1 MMDAANREWPL
12 VALVTLNWN
21 GKDHTIECV
30 ESLSRLTYPNY
41 RVLIVDNGSTDGSV
55 AAFHAQLPEALVIE
69 NGRNLGYSQGFN
81 AGLQA
86 AYDLGAEYVLILNN
100 DTIVD
105 RGVLEALVG
114 TAERDEKIGFV
125 SGKVYYYDRPNVIQT
140 AGREPHP
147 LYLVHGLVGEGEEDR
162 GQYDEEKDYD
172 YLDDIFLLV
181 SRTAYEAT
189 GGYDP
194 LFFLYYEETDWC
206 YRARQAGFRLV
217 YTPEARVW
225 HKHGKSTGGDRSP
238 TFVYY
243 TTRNQILFMR
253 RCAPSPLFRR
263 YLAHVLASS
272 PRTAGRYLRHRRFR
286 LLQAYLRGLGAGL
299 AWLARGSKPAAP
311 LVTPN

>member
-147 LYLVHGLVGEGEEDR
+147 LYLVHGLVGEGR
-162 GQYDEEKDYD
+162 
-172 YLDDIFLLV
+172 
-181 SRTAYEAT
+181 RTAASTTKRRTTITWTTSSCWSAGRRTRPPVVTILCSSCTTRRRIGAIARGRPASGWSTHLRLACGTSTARAPAETAAPPSSTTPRAT
-189 GGYDP
+189 RSCSCAAVLPP
-194 LFFLYYEETDWC
+194 LCSGATWRMSWLPA
-206 YRARQAGFRLV
+206 RAR
-217 YTPEARVW
+217 
-225 HKHGKSTGGDRSP
+225 
-238 TFVYY
+238 
-243 TTRNQILFMR
+243 
-253 RCAPSPLFRR
+253 
-263 YLAHVLASS
+263 
-272 PRTAGRYLRHRRFR
+272 
-286 LLQAYLRGLGAGL
+286 
-299 AWLARGSKPAAP
+299 PAA
-311 LVTPN
+311 T